1 MSRFFA
7 TNQNAIDR
15 ILRVGLGIALLSIAW
30 IGPKTPLGYLG
41 LIPLATGLWGTC
53 PAYSLLGLSTRRN
66 QKH

>member
-7 TNQNAIDR
+7 TNENAIDR

-41 LIPLATGLWGTC
+41 VIPLVTGLWGTC
-53 PAYSLLGLSTRRN
+53 PAYSVLGLSTRRN
-66 QKH
+66 PRR

>member
-7 TNQNAIDR
+7 TNENAIDR

-41 LIPLATGLWGTC
+41 VIPLATGLLGTC
-53 PAYSLLGLSTRRN
+53 PAYSLLGLSTRRK
-66 QKH
+66 QRR